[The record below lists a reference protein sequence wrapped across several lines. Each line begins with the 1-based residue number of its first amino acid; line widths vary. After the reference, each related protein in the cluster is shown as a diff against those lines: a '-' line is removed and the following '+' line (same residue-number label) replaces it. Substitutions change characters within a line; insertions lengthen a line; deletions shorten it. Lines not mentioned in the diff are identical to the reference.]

1 MNFPFLPVLL
11 YKNSE
16 GKDKL
21 CDSCEQR
28 IAEIADVKVNA
39 PSNTTINTVYGYKG
53 WADGKLEC
61 EHVLHVVQELQCNH

>member
-39 PSNTTINTVYGYKG
+39 YSHTTINAVYRYKG
-53 WADGKLEC
+53 
-61 EHVLHVVQELQCNH
+61 